1 MLEELEEEEEVLE
14 EEEGGGEGGEEVGDD
29 SLVQLA
35 DEGEKEED
43 GKPEVTTSKQPTPV

>member
-1 MLEELEEEEEVLE
+1 M
-14 EEEGGGEGGEEVGDD
+14 GGEEVGDD

-43 GKPEVTTSKQPTPV
+43 GKSEVTTSKQPTPA